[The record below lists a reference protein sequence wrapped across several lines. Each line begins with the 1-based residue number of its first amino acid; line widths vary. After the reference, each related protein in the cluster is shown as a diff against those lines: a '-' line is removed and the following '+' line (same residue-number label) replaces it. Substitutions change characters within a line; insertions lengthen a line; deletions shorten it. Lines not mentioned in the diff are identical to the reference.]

1 METYGQY
8 IGGEWRQG
16 TGERVEKNLNPANT
30 DDVIGLVHYATR
42 AETRSAIEA
51 AVDAQK
57 AWKRVPGPE
66 RGRVVLR
73 AAAAMARR
81 KEEIAR
87 MLTREEGKILR
98 ESRGEVQKA
107 INVLEFMAGEGTRLT
122 GQTAPSDLPFNLCYT
137 VRVPIGVVGLITP
150 WNFPVA
156 IPAWKIAPAIVA
168 GNAVVLKPSPLTPAT
183 ARMVIE
189 CFEEAG
195 LPKGVLNLVQGEGP
209 EVGEEI
215 VTNPKV
221 GAISFTGS
229 NAVGTLIYSQAAPL
243 LKKVQCEMGGKNAAV
258 ILEDADL
265 SLALEGVIL
274 GAFGSTGQR
283 CTATSRVVIHEQ
295 VADRFVE
302 QLVDRTM
309 RLRLGDGLAE
319 GTDVG
324 PVVSEMQMKK
334 DLEYIEIGRKEAKLL
349 CGGDRPGGALAKGY
363 FVSPT
368 VFDHVTKEMRIAQE
382 EIFGPIVSILRV
394 KSFEEAID
402 VANSVRFGH
411 QSAIFSSDPSRLHR
425 FVDEVEVGGVHVNSA
440 TIGGEAH
447 LPFGG
452 MKATSVGTREMG
464 SVAIDFYTELKTV
477 YVDYTG
483 QKRSSNIY

>member
-1 METYGQY
+1 MDTYPSY
-8 IGGEWRQG
+8 IGGEWREG
-16 TGERVEKNLNPANT
+16 TGARVEKNLNPANT
-30 DDVIGLVHYATR
+30 DDVIGTVRYATR
-42 AETRSAIEA
+42 AETRAAIDA
-51 AVDAQK
+51 AAQAQP

-66 RGRVVLR
+66 RGRVVFR
-73 AAAAMARR
+73 AAAVMARR

-98 ESRGEVQKA
+98 EARGEVQKS
-107 INVLEFMAGEGTRLT
+107 INAMEFLAGEGTRLT

-137 VRVPIGVVGLITP
+137 LRVPIGVAGLITP

-156 IPAWKIAPAIVA
+156 IPSWKIAPAVVA
-168 GNAVVLKPSPLTPAT
+168 GNAVVIKPSPLTPGT
-183 ARMVIE
+183 ARMVVE

-195 LPKGVLNLVQGEGP
+195 LPKGVLNMVHGEGP
-209 EVGEEI
+209 DVGEEI
-215 VTNPKV
+215 VENPRV
-221 GAISFTGS
+221 GVISFTGS
-229 NAVGTLIYSQAAPL
+229 NAVGTRIYSQAAPL

-258 ILEDADL
+258 IMEDADL
-265 SLALEGVIL
+265 GLALEGVML

-283 CTATSRVVIHEQ
+283 CTATSRVVIHEE

-302 QLVDRTM
+302 RLVERA
-309 RLRLGDGLAE
+309 RSLKLGDGLVE
-319 GTDVG
+319 GIDVG
-324 PVVSEMQMKK
+324 PAVSEMQMKK
-334 DLEYIEIGRKEAKLL
+334 DLEYIEVGRKEAKLL
-349 CGGDRPGGALAKGY
+349 CGGDRPGGPLAKGY

-382 EIFGPIVSILRV
+382 EIFGPITCVIRV
-394 KSFEEAID
+394 KSFEEAVD
-402 VANSVRFGH
+402 VANSVKFGH
-411 QSAIFSSDPSRLHR
+411 QSALFSSDPSRLHR
-425 FVDEVEVGGVHVNSA
+425 FVDEVEVGGVHLNSA

-464 SVAIDFYTELKTV
+464 SVAVDFYTELKTV

-483 QKRSSNIY
+483 QKRTTSFY